1 MSDLTN
7 EDEGKR
13 VVAANDRKLGH
24 VEGVDGETLYV
35 ALEEGVEVNWGETEE
50 GTYAL
55 GADAIDSV
63 TGEEIR
69 LRGEH

>member
-1 MSDLTN
+1 MSDLTS

-13 VVAANDRKLGH
+13 VVAANDRPLGR

-35 ALEEGVEVNWGETEE
+35 DLEEGVEVNWGETED
-50 GTYAL
+50 GTYTL
-55 GADAIDSV
+55 GADAIDSI
-63 TGEEIR
+63 TEEEVR

>member
-1 MSDLTN
+1 MSDLTS

-13 VVAANDRKLGH
+13 VVDASDRPLGR
-24 VEGVDGETLYV
+24 VESVDGETLYV
-35 ALEEGVEVNWGETEE
+35 DLEDGIEVNWGETDD

-55 GADAIDSV
+55 GADAIDSIED
-63 TGEEIR
+63 EEIH

>member
-1 MSDLTN
+1 MTDLTD

-13 VVAANDRKLGH
+13 VVAANDRPLGH
-24 VEGVDGETLYV
+24 VNGVDGETLYV
-35 ALEEGVEVNWGETEE
+35 ALDDGVEVNWGKTDE

-55 GADAIDSV
+55 GTDAIDSIEA
-63 TGEEIR
+63 EEIR

>member
-1 MSDLTN
+1 MSDLTS

-13 VVAANDRKLGH
+13 VVAANDRPLGH
-24 VEGVDGETLYV
+24 VEDIDGETLYV
-35 ALEEGVEVNWGETEE
+35 DLEEGVEVNWGETDD

-55 GADAIDSV
+55 GADAIESIEE
-63 TGEEIR
+63 EEIR